1 MENRATLFQDPP
13 ASMAQADPD
22 RPKKKRIRNWTAE
35 DRAIHRE
42 FEKSRREAFGVRL
55 MELTKLLPLLR
66 EETRPSK
73 HIIVD
78 ASISHHKTQQ
88 ARCDQA
94 TSAVKALLAE
104 RDDLLK
110 EVNSLRSLCQP
121 GTSVPRQARP
131 IDPAVLELLRGSDQS
146 GTSQT
151 WSSARTLSTGAQL
164 DQTPSSSIPPV
175 PSLLVSG
182 DGPSQV
188 PAHHEQNIPQTS
200 PTAYNLTEWAWSS
213 PQTPAAAVPLT
224 TIDAPDP
231 IWSQPPGISINT
243 RPKDMIPRYNN
254 GSSYLV
260 RDSASFWTQ
269 HPGVLP
275 TTPPKALPQSTD
287 FQYDTTSSV
296 LPVDDSLLWPPN
308 IGITPMLGT
317 EDMHSISSGQTFQ
330 ISNSLLSNPET
341 LSI

>member
-1 MENRATLFQDPP
+1 MEDKTTVVPNVPV
-13 ASMAQADPD
+13 SMAQPDPE

-88 ARCDQA
+88 ARCEQA

-110 EVNSLRSLCQP
+110 EVNDLRSLCQP
-121 GTSVPRQARP
+121 GASVPRQARP
-131 IDPAVLELLRGSDQS
+131 IDPAVLELLREDDLPGPGQAWPS
-146 GTSQT
+146 T
-151 WSSARTLSTGAQL
+151 RTLSTGTPL
-164 DQTPSSSIPPV
+164 DQASSSPFPPV
-175 PSLLVSG
+175 PLLPASG

-188 PAHHEQNIPQTS
+188 PAHHDQNIPQSS
-200 PTAYNLTEWAWSS
+200 PTAYNLTEWAWSI
-213 PQTPAAAVPLT
+213 PQIPAAAVSSNTL
-224 TIDAPDP
+224 DDP
-231 IWSQPPGISINT
+231 TFLWSQPPGISAT
-243 RPKDMIPRYNN
+243 TQPKDVDPRYNN

-269 HPGVLP
+269 HPGVL
-275 TTPPKALPQSTD
+275 TATPPEDPPQDTD
-287 FQYDTTSSV
+287 FQYDTNSSV

-308 IGITPMLGT
+308 IGITPMPVT
-317 EDMHSISSGQTFQ
+317 ENRHSISSGHKVQ
-330 ISNSLLSNPET
+330 IPNPFLSNSET

>member
-1 MENRATLFQDPP
+1 
-13 ASMAQADPD
+13 MAQADPD

-55 MELTKLLPLLR
+55 MELTKLLPMLR

-78 ASISHHKTQQ
+78 ASISHHKAQQ
-88 ARCDQA
+88 RRCDQA

-110 EVNSLRSLCQP
+110 EINGLRSLCQP

-131 IDPAVLELLRGSDQS
+131 IDPAVLEILRESDQS
-146 GTSQT
+146 DASQT
-151 WSSARTLSTGAQL
+151 WSPTRTPSTGAQL
-164 DQTPSSSIPPV
+164 DQTSSSSFPPV
-175 PSLLVSG
+175 PSLLVPG
-182 DGPSQV
+182 EGPSQV
-188 PAHHEQNIPQTS
+188 PAVHEQNIPQNS
-200 PTAYNLTEWAWSS
+200 PTAFNLTEWAWSG
-213 PQTPAAAVPLT
+213 PQAPVAAVPSDR
-224 TIDAPDP
+224 IADP
-231 IWSQPPGISINT
+231 ASLWSQPPGISIAT
-243 RPKDMIPRYNN
+243 RPKDMDPRYNN

-269 HPGVLP
+269 HPGVLTT
-275 TTPPKALPQSTD
+275 TTPKDPPQSTD
-287 FQYDTTSSV
+287 FQYDIASSV
-296 LPVDDSLLWPPN
+296 LPVDDPLLWPPN
-308 IGITPMLGT
+308 IGITPMPAT
-317 EDMHSISSGQTFQ
+317 ENMHSISSGQAFQ
-330 ISNSLLSNPET
+330 IANPLLSNSET